1 MHLAC
6 ITVDCYRGLM
16 SVHLQIRDLP
26 DEIHQRLQ
34 ERAAARGLSLR
45 QYALEVLREHCQQPT
60 VEEWLDGLR
69 QLTPVTTS
77 ISPAKALQEAREAEE
92 AALLDVHSRS

>member
-6 ITVDCYRGLM
+6 TNLDSYRVFM

-26 DEIHQRLQ
+26 DEIHQVLQ

-45 QYALEVLREHCQQPT
+45 QYVLEVLREHCQQPT
-60 VEEWLDGLR
+60 LEEWLDGLR

-77 ISPAKALQEAREAEE
+77 TSPAKALQEAREAEE
-92 AALLDVHSRS
+92 VAFVDVRIRS